1 MRHVFLLKAAALLGL
16 AATTATAAL
25 AQSFES
31 KLIRIL
37 VPAAST
43 TPPDIISRIIAN
55 ELSSREGWRVIV
67 ENRPGAGG
75 VVAGNDVLRQPADGT
90 LIFAVFLP
98 NVAAPAIM
106 NVPYRLEVDFAP
118 LIKVS
123 VSYNALVVNPSFP
136 AHSVSELAALLKR
149 QPDKYNFS
157 SGGYGTP
164 AHLIGELFKLQAGV
178 HATHVP
184 YQQFPQAISD
194 LLNGT
199 NDYMFITMLPVVD
212 LINAGKLR
220 ALATTGPRRVPA
232 LKDIPTIVEAGF
244 PQLVVE
250 DWVGFTVKAGTPTE
264 TVKLLNR
271 AINRAIASSKVQ
283 ESFARI
289 GAEPAG
295 GTSEEFGELLRS
307 QLVHWQNVV
316 TAAGIKIQP

>member
-1 MRHVFLLKAAALLGL
+1 MHFCL
-16 AATTATAAL
+16 APSRCL
-25 AQSFES
+25 AWSQQLRRRFWLNPSI
-31 KLIRIL
+31 LRIIRIV

-43 TPPDIISRIIAN
+43 TPPDIVSRIVAN
-55 ELSSREGWRVIV
+55 ELSNREGWRVIV

-75 VVAGNDVLRQPADGT
+75 IVAGNDVLRQPADGT
-90 LIFAVFLP
+90 SILAVFLP

-106 NVPYRLEVDFAP
+106 NVPYRLDADFAP

-123 VSYNALVVNPSFP
+123 VSYNVLVVNPSFP
-136 AHSVSELAALLKR
+136 AHSVAELVALLKS

-212 LINAGKLR
+212 LINAGELR
-220 ALATTGPRRVPA
+220 ALAITGPRRVPA
-232 LKDIPTIVEAGF
+232 LKHVPTIIEAGF

-264 TVKLLNR
+264 TVMRLNQ
-271 AINRAIASSKVQ
+271 AINRAITSSKVR
-283 ESFARI
+283 ELFAKI

-295 GTSEEFGELLRS
+295 GASEEFGELLRS
-307 QLVHWQNVV
+307 QLVHWQKVV
-316 TAAGIKIQP
+316 TEAGIKIQP

>member
-1 MRHVFLLKAAALLGL
+1 MGGTLLLTSMALLAL
-16 AATTATAAL
+16 AATTTAAL

-31 KLIRIL
+31 KVIRIV

-55 ELSSREGWRVIV
+55 ELSHREGWRIVV
-67 ENRPGAGG
+67 ENRPGGG
-75 VVAGNDVLRQPADGT
+75 GIVAGNDVLRQPADGT
-90 LIFAVFLP
+90 SILAVFLP

-106 NVPYRLEVDFAP
+106 NVPYRLDVDFAP

-136 AHSVSELAALLKR
+136 ARSVAELIALLKS

-178 HATHVP
+178 RATHVP

-212 LINAGKLR
+212 LINAGELR
-220 ALATTGPRRVPA
+220 ALAITGPRRVPA
-232 LKDIPTIVEAGF
+232 LKDVPTIVEAGF

-250 DWVGFTVKAGTPTE
+250 DWVGFVVNSATPAE
-264 TVKLLNR
+264 TVARLNQ
-271 AINRAIASSKVQ
+271 AINKAIASPAVRD
-283 ESFARI
+283 SFARI

-295 GTSEEFGELLRS
+295 
-307 QLVHWQNVV
+307 
-316 TAAGIKIQP
+316 AGAGSHPRLSHAVPGLAGSG